1 MPHKRNQVF
10 WKEDALSVPASLEE
24 LPLAIKKRK
33 PEGELS
39 IKEIRAMVDNHSLSK
54 EELESIVKTLLMR
67 ISCYLDNRF
76 VCY

>member
-39 IKEIRAMVDNHSLSK
+39 IQEIRMMVDNHSLSK
-54 EELESIVKTLLMR
+54 KELESIVKTLLMR